1 VLSDIIN
8 PIKVVVLVTLLFA
21 WYYLNKRVK
30 LHLYILL
37 IISLNFLTEFLL
49 SVCSYLELPIRT
61 PYLISILIH
70 HSLWLLI
77 LRENVL
83 NPHKMNYAIVFF
95 WAFAILNF
103 VYIEWV
109 DEFNYYSFIVGA
121 SIYLLFFII
130 ESYKQLNKENVVF
143 FISNNYILLFT
154 PLLFFYGLSLMFGFK
169 TSSIRSYIIYSDLS
183 LYGFI
188 INAACVA
195 YYSLMSIFIYR
206 EKKNKTTNG

>member
-1 VLSDIIN
+1 
-8 PIKVVVLVTLLFA
+8 
-21 WYYLNKRVK
+21 
-30 LHLYILL
+30 
-37 IISLNFLTEFLL
+37 
-49 SVCSYLELPIRT
+49 
-61 PYLISILIH
+61 
-70 HSLWLLI
+70 
-77 LRENVL
+77 
-83 NPHKMNYAIVFF
+83 MNYAIVFF

-195 YYSLMSIFIYR
+195 YYSLMSIYIYR